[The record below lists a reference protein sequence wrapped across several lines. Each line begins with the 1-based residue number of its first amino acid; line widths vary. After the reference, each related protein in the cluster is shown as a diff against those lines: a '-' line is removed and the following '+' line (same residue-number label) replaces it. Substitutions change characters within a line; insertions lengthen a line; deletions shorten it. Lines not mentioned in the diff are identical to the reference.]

1 MLQEWDF
8 ISSAT
13 VLPAVMSTLELAAVQ
28 FDPKMLA
35 QGLLGDAK
43 LLGDVGLRDAES
55 RSALYEGSVNVG
67 RLICRSSSNARE

>member
-1 MLQEWDF
+1 
-8 ISSAT
+8 
-13 VLPAVMSTLELAAVQ
+13 
-28 FDPKMLA
+28 MLA

-43 LLGDVGLRDAES
+43 LLGDVGLGDAES